1 MLSTIPTIAPETKS
15 DASTVTG
22 QGLNNYNPRST
33 DRGFFFR
40 WGGDPPPTFDAGV
53 ITPPLGVSKG
63 GPGASIQETHGAG
76 RGPRVKERNASTY
89 IEAKYKNKFF
99 R

>member
-1 MLSTIPTIAPETKS
+1 MRLRLL
-15 DASTVTG
+15 DNASITTAH
-22 QGLNNYNPRST
+22 GLRIV
-33 DRGFFFR
+33 GFLCE
-40 WGGDPPPTFDAGV
+40 GGDPPPTFDAGV

-63 GPGASIQETHGAG
+63 GPGASIQETHAAG
-76 RGPRVKERNASTY
+76 RGPRVKERNVSTY